1 MSKGKRY
8 DGGEPKLNIKKV
20 IATVLVLAV
29 IIMIIVLFI
38 KKPKSQKTGDTK
50 NAANGYML
58 VFAEGKWG
66 VINGKGDYVIKPTY
80 DEMITIPDS
89 TKPVFIYQE
98 NVNLENGTYSSYAMN
113 EKSKKLFTNYDKV
126 EAMQNIDSNGMV
138 FYSSYVLKVQKDG
151 LYGLINFN
159 GKELLPCEYTEII
172 PLEKVTRSFVTVKD
186 GKKGL
191 VDNSGSIIIENEY
204 VDIKPLTNKYED
216 GYIVKNNSN
225 KFGLINYNKKQVLEC
240 KYNEISN
247 VTGSNMYVVKDG
259 QEVQLLS
266 QEGNILLKDKFKEAV
281 SIDNS
286 NIIIKSNGKY
296 GLISSTGD
304 TIFNTEYQDLSYAFD
319 GNYIAKKNDKYG
331 IINTEKET
339 KIDFTYEHITYLKEE
354 GFIEADKSLAETDL
368 IDTNFEVKTTGMVSE
383 INSKLGY
390 VKVRVGSEYK
400 YYNYRLEEK
409 DVKDILATN
418 TLYLSKKDDKYG
430 YVDKNGT
437 VVVDYIYDD
446 ATEQNIYGFAAVNIN
461 GKWGV
466 IDANG
471 KVIIQPVYDL
481 SQNIIIDFIGKW
493 HLAPDLNANYYT
505 DANE

>member
-29 IIMIIVLFI
+29 IIMVVVLFI
-38 KKPKSQKTGDTK
+38 KKPKTQTVDSK
-50 NAANGYML
+50 NASNGYML
-58 VFAEGKWG
+58 VYTEGKWG

-89 TKPVFIYQE
+89 TKSVFIYQE

-126 EAMQNIDSNGMV
+126 EAMQNVDYNGMV
-138 FYSSYVLKVQKDG
+138 FYSSYVLKVQKNG

-159 GKELLPCEYTEII
+159 GKELLPCEYTEIT
-172 PLEKVTRSFVTVKD
+172 PLEKVTRSFVTIKD

-240 KYNEISN
+240 KYDEISN

-266 QEGNILLKDKFKEAV
+266 QDGNILLKDKFKEAI

-331 IINTEKET
+331 IINIEKET

-383 INSKLGY
+383 INSKFGY
-390 VKVRVGSEYK
+390 IKVRVGEEYK

-409 DVKDILATN
+409 NVKDVLSTN

-430 YVDKNGT
+430 YADKNGT
-437 VVVDYIYDD
+437 MVVDYIYDD

-461 GKWGV
+461 GKWGA

-505 DANE
+505 DVNE